1 MAQSDQIAVT
11 ISEGDL
17 AAIQEALG
25 TLESKLLP
33 HLKTLTPQERVELP
47 KMGDK
52 TVSFVTKAL
61 EYGQAHKDLV
71 PAYLDLPA
79 LAVDVKAVERLRN
92 FAQVLNPLSDALN
105 DSLMLSGS
113 EAYQGALVFYANVK
127 TAARVHVPKAQSVYD
142 DLSTRFP
149 GATAKKAA
157 KV

>member
-11 ISEGDL
+11 ISEADL
-17 AAIQEALG
+17 ADIQEALG
-25 TLESKLLP
+25 TLEAKLMP

-61 EYGQAHKDLV
+61 EYGQTHKDLV

-79 LAVDVKAVERLRN
+79 LAVDVKAVQQLRN
-92 FAQVLNPLSDALN
+92 LSQMLTPINDALD

-113 EAYQGALVFYANVK
+113 EAYQGALVFYSNVK
-127 TAARVHVPKAQSVYD
+127 SAAKVHVPKAQTVYD
-142 DLSTRFP
+142 DLSARFP
-149 GATAKKAA
+149 GSPAKKTARA
-157 KV
+157 